1 MDLTCIIFGV
11 LFTVA
16 GVVFACGRGHI
27 HLSVWKNMPQKE
39 KEKINIVPLCRNIG
53 EVIALSGV
61 IFLIK
66 GFWSSYVERWFTA
79 AMIVWMLLAGFD
91 VWYIG
96 KSDRYRK
103 Q

>member
-1 MDLTCIIFGV
+1 MKGDISHVVSRCGYVEYRDEVLPMDNGGMQS
-11 LFTVA
+11 VA
-16 GVVFACGRGHI
+16 SVVDEMLQDGM
-27 HLSVWKNMPQKE
+27 K
-39 KEKINIVPLCRNIG
+39 
-53 EVIALSGV
+53 VIALSGI

-79 AMIVWMLLAGFD
+79 AMIMWMLLAGFD
-91 VWYIG
+91 VWYIR